1 MPDVAM
7 ATASF
12 GQMQLAEQT
21 ELELDLGDGNM
32 HTGPLGHPSHS
43 QQMAM
48 QMPQGVHHGHG
59 HGPHPLHP
67 LALGPAPVTAH
78 SQRQRYRYL
87 GGCPPQGV
95 PPPYSH
101 HTGPPRFI

>member
-21 ELELDLGDGNM
+21 ELELDLGDGNI
-32 HTGPLGHPSHS
+32 HSAQLGHSPHS
-43 QQMAM
+43 QPMM
-48 QMPQGVHHGHG
+48 QAPQNVHHAHQQGLGAAPNHG
-59 HGPHPLHP
+59 RH
-67 LALGPAPVTAH
+67 
-78 SQRQRYRYL
+78 RYHRYL
-87 GGCPPQGV
+87 GCPPPGV